1 MFQYDTVCVIH
12 IKKDDIVIPVPINYK
27 ELAMVH
33 YMRKGLKGDALKNKL
48 GISRRTIYN
57 TTCMLKSKLHVITL
71 EELKSKFD
79 GIDCESLLFGVACES
94 N

>member
-12 IKKDDIVIPVPINYK
+12 IKKDDIVIPVPVNYK

-33 YMRKGLKGDALKNKL
+33 YMRKGLKGNALKDKL

-57 TTCMLKSKLHVITL
+57 STCILKSKLHVTTL
-71 EELKSKFD
+71 EELKSKFED
-79 GIDCESLLFGVACES
+79 IDSEALLFGVACES